1 MCMSVFAL
9 HTRVC
14 MYVRV
19 RVCVSQL
26 KKALEALEWE
36 VQVIMN
42 HHVSD
47 RNWIHAFLKSNK
59 RS

>member
-1 MCMSVFAL
+1 
-9 HTRVC
+9 

-36 VQVIMN
+36 VQVVMN